1 MTSPNKQSHSSPILA
16 INTQSNFSE
25 NSMGNTA
32 QDLVSKISA
41 LRLPDNYTTH
51 IGGEKLPLK
60 PIYGK
65 FSKHRFARIFPGKEY
80 MFPCLTVEDK
90 DLGETYIVTPNMQAY
105 LGSHAVPKILRL
117 SVDTTGLPKII
128 AQPVLDQN
136 SRPNSWH
143 SSLIRGLQIG
153 ETSWVRLEANMSAGQ
168 YNIIVSKDDLGEP
181 QWPTQTMDELV
192 QEVFSNNIIAD
203 ENHPYI
209 RQIQGR
215 I

>member
-1 MTSPNKQSHSSPILA
+1 MNKPHQSPYARLA
-16 INTQSNFSE
+16 MNLSNQPSTAE
-25 NSMGNTA
+25 NSMSNTA
-32 QDLVSKISA
+32 QDLVSNISA

-60 PIYGK
+60 PIFGK
-65 FSKHRFARIFPGKEY
+65 FSKHRFARVCPGKEY
-80 MFPCLTVEDK
+80 IFPCLTVDDK

-136 SRPNSWH
+136 SRPNAWH
-143 SSLIRGLQIG
+143 SSLIRGIQYA
-153 ETSWVRLEANMSAGQ
+153 ETSWVRLEANMGAGQ

-215 I
+215 L

>member
-1 MTSPNKQSHSSPILA
+1 MNKPHQSSYTGPAMHA
-16 INTQSNFSE
+16 SNQPSTTE
-25 NSMGNTA
+25 NSMSNTA
-32 QDLVSKISA
+32 QELVSKISA
-41 LRLPDNYTTH
+41 LRLPDNFTTN

-60 PIYGK
+60 PIFGK
-65 FSKHRFARIFPGKEY
+65 FSKHRFSRVHPGKEF
-80 MFPCLTVEDK
+80 MFPCLTVDDK

-105 LGSHAVPKILRL
+105 LGSHATPKILRL

-128 AQPVLDQN
+128 SQPIIDQN
-136 SRPNSWH
+136 GRANTWH
-143 SSLIRGLQIG
+143 TSQVRGILLA
-153 ETSWVRLEANMSAGQ
+153 EASWVRLEANMSAGQ

-181 QWPTQTMDELV
+181 QWPTQSMDELV

>member
-1 MTSPNKQSHSSPILA
+1 MS
-16 INTQSNFSE
+16 
-25 NSMGNTA
+25 NTA
-32 QDLVSKISA
+32 QELVSKISA
-41 LRLPDNYTTH
+41 LRLPDNFTTN

-60 PIYGK
+60 PIFGK
-65 FSKHRFARIFPGKEY
+65 FSKHRFARVHPGKEY
-80 MFPCLTVEDK
+80 MFICLTVDDK

-105 LGSHAVPKILRL
+105 LGSHAAPKILRL

-136 SRPNSWH
+136 SRPNAWH
-143 SSLIRGLQIG
+143 SSLIRGIQIG
-153 ETSWVRLEANMSAGQ
+153 ETSWVRLEANMGAGQ

-181 QWPTQTMDELV
+181 QWPTQTMDEIV

-215 I
+215 L

>member
-1 MTSPNKQSHSSPILA
+1 MTHSNQKPKSDST
-16 INTQSNFSE
+16 INTITHPSNAE
-25 NSMGNTA
+25 NPMSNTA
-32 QDLVSKISA
+32 QELVSKISA
-41 LRLPDNYTTH
+41 LRLPDNYSTH

-60 PIYGK
+60 PIFGK
-65 FSKHRFARIFPGKEY
+65 FSKHRFARVHPDKEY
-80 MFPCLTVEDK
+80 QFPCLTVDDK

-128 AQPVLDQN
+128 AQPVVDQN
-136 SRPNSWH
+136 GRANVWH
-143 SSLIRGLQIG
+143 TSLVRGILSA
-153 ETSWVRLEANMSAGQ
+153 EVSWVRLEANMGAGQ
-168 YNIIVSKDDLGEP
+168 YTVIISKDDLGDP
-181 QWPTQTMDELV
+181 QWPAQTMDELV

>member
-1 MTSPNKQSHSSPILA
+1 MNKPHQSPYAGSA
-16 INTQSNFSE
+16 INASNQPSTAE
-25 NSMGNTA
+25 NSMSNTA
-32 QDLVSKISA
+32 QELVSKISA
-41 LRLPDNYTTH
+41 LRLPDNFTTN

-60 PIYGK
+60 PIFGK
-65 FSKHRFARIFPGKEY
+65 FSKHRFARVHPGKEY
-80 MFPCLTVEDK
+80 MFICLTVDDK

-128 AQPVLDQN
+128 AQPVIDQN
-136 SRPNSWH
+136 TRPNIWH
-143 SSLIRGLQIG
+143 TSLIRGILLA

-168 YNIIVSKDDLGEP
+168 YNVIVSKDDLGEP
-181 QWPTQTMDELV
+181 QWPSQSMDELV